1 MDLSTLSNNG
11 FDSLQTV
18 MARRN
23 LISRLSLCVPSL
35 IELNLAY
42 NALRVMPSLGGL
54 PHLEVLILSH
64 NQLHGSL
71 ENLKSSMRI
80 KRLDLAYN
88 KFDWSPSQLS
98 QALDAMSHLRS
109 LENLRLYRNKFV
121 ACFKEYQIYVVS
133 RLPSLQKLDDCI
145 ITTQMRDN
153 IAATDLLALD
163 IYDPAF
169 KKRQEE
175 LARRQGMRDDL
186 HGMKGGAGGVGK
198 LKLIMESLEEVLEE
212 PEVLASAVALVRDNA
227 AKRAQCHAAFNIEEA
242 FWDGMENGSKEEML
256 ITVSYILELI
266 TAVMER
272 HDTSRGQLVDSL
284 GFLSCVV
291 TNDLGRRC
299 LDLLRRM
306 MLSSDQCRE
315 EAGRGVKSIVVKR
328 ISKALSGSAKAIQ
341 GINTKFDLID
351 EHVQKMMEFNRAT
364 NSKVNKVLTSFER
377 LDDTFND
384 RAEML
389 LESLVGATNTLTE
402 VLEAA
407 AVSLDKV
414 NIRQELDNIPK
425 AMITLAIPFVI
436 LVIEL
441 AVSNAYLGILLAS
454 LPSVSLKYSNYL
466 IAYASATLMGLF
478 LSLMWLVC
486 YRVWL
491 STSCQG
497 KIYSNEVKKEA
508 TLQKLSELR
517 TGSQS
522 FGDLSI
528 FSDSTMH
535 DQDPKP
541 AEAVELDVSSPANFA
556 RLSSPKSTSSQPV
569 GVSWAKARRM
579 ERKRERASSQ
589 NDEMF
594 DSGSEK
600 PYPSPVTTPLIAPA
614 VPLNL
619 PPLQEVFQSVPDQQD
634 TYDDRFSGAA
644 VALQHAQ
651 ELAATAAEHLATGT
665 LPDVE
670 PLSAEVPDE
679 SQGYQSYQSSR
690 DGPDLQE
697 NAEKGKRSM
706 VQMRWN
712 SFENPFNM
720 DVTWGRKGEGVKN
733 VKDVKDGG
741 AAEVSQSSQGQT
753 AEGDQ
758 NHLAGL
764 IGYGARQA
772 NQGRGMRPHRR
783 VAPYDADVVSSRRIF
798 DGSTSAHCQAFGLY
812 HRSGGVFAESG
823 FSRFSC
829 KVYLALGK
837 QSSLR

>member
-1 MDLSTLSNNG
+1 
-11 FDSLQTV
+11 
-18 MARRN
+18 
-23 LISRLSLCVPSL
+23 
-35 IELNLAY
+35 
-42 NALRVMPSLGGL
+42 
-54 PHLEVLILSH
+54 
-64 NQLHGSL
+64 
-71 ENLKSSMRI
+71 
-80 KRLDLAYN
+80 
-88 KFDWSPSQLS
+88 
-98 QALDAMSHLRS
+98 
-109 LENLRLYRNKFV
+109 
-121 ACFKEYQIYVVS
+121 
-133 RLPSLQKLDDCI
+133 
-145 ITTQMRDN
+145 
-153 IAATDLLALD
+153 
-163 IYDPAF
+163 
-169 KKRQEE
+169 
-175 LARRQGMRDDL
+175 
-186 HGMKGGAGGVGK
+186 
-198 LKLIMESLEEVLEE
+198 ME
-212 PEVLASAVALVRDNA
+212 
-227 AKRAQCHAAFNIEEA
+227 
-242 FWDGMENGSKEEML
+242 DG
-256 ITVSYILELI
+256 
-266 TAVMER
+266 
-272 HDTSRGQLVDSL
+272 Q
-284 GFLSCVV
+284 
-291 TNDLGRRC
+291 
-299 LDLLRRM
+299 
-306 MLSSDQCRE
+306 
-315 EAGRGVKSIVVKR
+315 VKR

-579 ERKRERASSQ
+579 ERKRERETAQ

-619 PPLQEVFQSVPDQQD
+619 PPLPEVFQSVPDQQD

-651 ELAATAAEHLATGT
+651 ELAAAAAEHLATGT
-665 LPDVE
+665 LPDIE

-720 DVTWGRKGEGVKN
+720 DVTWGRKGEAVKN

-741 AAEVSQSSQGQT
+741 AAEVSQSSQGPT
-753 AEGDQ
+753 AEGS
-758 NHLAGL
+758 
-764 IGYGARQA
+764 
-772 NQGRGMRPHRR
+772 GR
-783 VAPYDADVVSSRRIF
+783 
-798 DGSTSAHCQAFGLY
+798 
-812 HRSGGVFAESG
+812 
-823 FSRFSC
+823 
-829 KVYLALGK
+829 
-837 QSSLR
+837 